1 MDDKS
6 KPFKAHITIAI
17 NNLNENNTN
26 FDGAISEQE
35 QLKEHGT
42 ITTK

>member
-1 MDDKS
+1 MDDKT
-6 KPFKAHITIAI
+6 KLFKVHITIAI
-17 NNLNENNTN
+17 NILNENNTD

-35 QLKEHGT
+35 QLEEHGT